1 MISTDRTR
9 ERILNAATQLFL
21 QQGIKKTSMAD
32 VAGHA
37 GLTRMTVYR
46 YFDDRKSLAQA
57 VFDAFLDVLKQAE
70 ERLQQDS
77 DPKIEHYVDQIGT
90 ALMALPAGD
99 FPALLRELS
108 LVYPDIWTAYE
119 EGRKA
124 SITAIFTRLL
134 SSSSVRL
141 RPGLQ
146 PEIVQTYFTT
156 AVVNVLSSRDLS
168 AGGLSAGQVFDTIR
182 TIFLYG
188 VLQDD

>member
-46 YFDDRKSLAQA
+46 YFDDRKSLAQS

-124 SITAIFTRLL
+124 SIIAIFTRLL

-146 PEIVQTYFTT
+146 PEIVQAYFTT

-168 AGGLSAGQVFDTIR
+168 AGGLSAGQVFDTVR